1 MRRFEKGKEFVSL
14 NDVLFIDK
22 NVTDKIPE
30 SLYGKLLI
38 LDVTVIGK
46 NEELFIE
53 VTTKEE
59 KEFIHNIMCIYNKNY
74 LDMLSITQLKEEV
87 DILKQQIGKMS
98 NTEDFSKET
107 KELKYKFNSLL
118 DYLNERVVEC
128 CDTCENEK
136 CEVEASKKIGLNE
149 DGHPMGYEC
158 PNYINKFKKLKKYT
172 LN

>member
-87 DILKQQIGKMS
+87 DILKHQI
-98 NTEDFSKET
+98 
-107 KELKYKFNSLL
+107 
-118 DYLNERVVEC
+118 
-128 CDTCENEK
+128 
-136 CEVEASKKIGLNE
+136 
-149 DGHPMGYEC
+149 
-158 PNYINKFKKLKKYT
+158 
-172 LN
+172 